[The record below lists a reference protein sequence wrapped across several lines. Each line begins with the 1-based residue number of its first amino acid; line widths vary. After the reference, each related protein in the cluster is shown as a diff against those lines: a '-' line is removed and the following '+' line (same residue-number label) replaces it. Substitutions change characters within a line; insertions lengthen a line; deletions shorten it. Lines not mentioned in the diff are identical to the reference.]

1 MVATSARPP
10 AYLSAREAAR
20 RLGVSD
26 KTVRTWVR
34 SGRVPG
40 EESVRGF
47 RIPADAVEA
56 LAAER
61 SADLGADT
69 ARPSADVADGPH
81 IQDQVADLR
90 AHVADLRDQV
100 STKDRQISELHT
112 LLAQAQRALPTPSE
126 RLFSG
131 PTDGLSSAPTQTPA
145 KPPQR
150 APWWMPWR
158 RATS

>member
-1 MVATSARPP
+1 MAANSARPV

-40 EESVRGF
+40 EESARGF
-47 RIPADAVEA
+47 RIPADAVDQ

-61 SADLGADT
+61 SADFPAEV
-69 ARPSADVADGPH
+69 RDVRATSPH
-81 IQDQVADLR
+81 TDDQVADLR

-100 STKDRQISELHT
+100 LTKDRQISELHT

-126 RLFSG
+126 RPFSG
-131 PTDGLSSAPTQTPA
+131 PTDGLGPEPTQTSA
-145 KPPQR
+145 ASR
-150 APWWMPWR
+150 NGRPWWRFWH
-158 RATS
+158 A